1 MLKKSVVSQPVFEA
15 EPVYRG
21 GPSDDLL
28 TAGFG
33 LDGLKNAMLPAGIS
47 ARAAA
52 IHKDF
57 CDLVDLS
64 TEGGFE
70 HIIPGGAEALRVAG
84 WDHSALVQLPGSG
97 HAIGIRVLIPDNFNW
112 DRPLLIVAPSSGS
125 RGVTGAIG
133 DIGAWAL
140 PRGHAL
146 ALTDKGTGGVQL
158 LDDNTCYGPDFEPL
172 DEAHL
177 PTTFRLEQS
186 AALHHFRQ
194 HTPGA
199 IAMKHAHSMDNA
211 EADWP
216 RAVLAAARYGLDV
229 LGRQGA
235 RTRQRRVKVI
245 AAGVSNGGGAALRAA
260 EIDIDG
266 IIDAVVAVEPN
277 ITPRE
282 SHGSKVQLDD
292 GEPTA
297 CGRRLVD
304 YATAMN
310 LLLPAAL
317 LAPELA
323 DTPFIEVTA
332 LAEARQAAW
341 AKGLAEHGLVTG
353 SSTAERAADALGR
366 INALGFAK
374 GAMALFPMMSIM
386 HVWPAV
392 AHTFVNA
399 LGRFPVEADPIG
411 AHTAFVRTDPF
422 GQVLEA
428 VQSPMPE
435 QRRLYGALSGGIS
448 PGGGAFTIYANGDI
462 HPSLEDALN
471 LRQLALGA
479 GAHGKRVL
487 QGSAEVLASARPH
500 GHPTII
506 LHGRCDSLISPQHA
520 SRAYFAACLASRGD
534 TRHWRYYEHSTAQHF
549 ETLLGIPGLS
559 RRFDSLLS
567 YVFQALDLM
576 QQHLFE
582 ERALPPSQVLRGT
595 PSGVGEGGEID
606 LSVRRNPFG
615 TILTEPRSDLI
626 EFSGRTLRVHR

>member
-1 MLKKSVVSQPVFEA
+1 MSKKSVVSQPIFEA

-21 GPSDDLL
+21 APDDDLL

-33 LDGLKNAMLPAGIS
+33 LDGLKNAILPAGVS

-57 CDLVDLS
+57 RDLVDVS
-64 TEGGFE
+64 AEGGFE
-70 HIIPGGAEALRVAG
+70 DIIPGGAEALRVNG
-84 WDHSALVQLPGSG
+84 WEHSALVQLPGSG
-97 HAIGIRVLIPDNFNW
+97 HAIGIRVLIPDSFNW

-140 PRGHAL
+140 PRGYAL

-172 DEAHL
+172 DGAHL
-177 PTTFRLEQS
+177 PTTFRLEIS
-186 AALHHFRQ
+186 AALRHFRQ

-199 IAMKHAHSMDNA
+199 IALKHAHSMDNA

-216 RAVLAAARYGLDV
+216 RAVLAAARYGLEV

-235 RTRQRRVKVI
+235 LGQQGRVKVI
-245 AAGVSNGGGAALRAA
+245 AAGVSNGGGAVLRAA
-260 EIDIDG
+260 EVDLAG

-282 SHGSKVQLDD
+282 SHGGLVQMGDD
-292 GEPTA
+292 EPTA
-297 CGRRLVD
+297 CGCRLVD

-317 LAPELA
+317 LASDLA
-323 DTPFIEVTA
+323 DMPFIEVTA
-332 LAEARQAAW
+332 LSEARQAAW

-353 SSTAERAADALGR
+353 SSTAERAADALSR

-374 GAMALFPMMSIM
+374 GAMALFPMMSMM

-428 VQSPMPE
+428 IQSPTQE
-435 QRRLYGALSGGIS
+435 QRRLYGALSGGLS

-471 LRQLALGA
+471 LRQFALGA

-487 QGSAEVLASARPH
+487 QGSAEVLANARPH

-549 ETLLGIPGLS
+549 DTLLGIPGLS
-559 RRFDSLLS
+559 RRFDSLLPS
-567 YVFQALDLM
+567 FFQALDLM
-576 QQHLFE
+576 QQHLFD
-582 ERALPPSQVLRGT
+582 ERVLPPSQVLRTTSFDG
-595 PSGVGEGGEID
+595 GKGGEID
-606 LSVRRNPFG
+606 LSVRRKPFK
-615 TILTEPRSDLI
+615 TILTEPRSDRI
-626 EFSGRTLRVHR
+626 EFSGRILKIFR